1 MQTPGE
7 ILAAARKKRD
17 LTVSEVAG
25 LTKIPDTMV
34 MAVEAD
40 EYHKLSGP
48 LYVRSFLRTIAQ
60 AVGEDPHRVLDLYGE
75 MIGGEQRGAGGQGAS
90 VWDAEEVVVQKL
102 GMSWQPWMLYAAGA
116 VLALVI
122 TLFAVRGCRQ
132 RPPAEQPSL
141 PPTATVDSSSA
152 AAAAA
157 PGDSA
162 GSRSPVVVP
171 VTVPCPRGGDF
182 DFSSGQGDLT
192 LLLRMPSRT
201 GIQVRVDGEH
211 DFAPAVWPAADGDLP
226 VFPGGRV
233 DPGRVYRCRDGYVV
247 AWRGDDHFGLKLD
260 RIEGVEVLLQDRPC
274 ALVGL
279 RPGQEIILDRHS
291 VGL

>member
-17 LTVSEVAG
+17 LTLTEVAG
-25 LTKIPDTMV
+25 LTKIPEAMV

-48 LYVRSFLRTIAQ
+48 LYVKSFLRTIAQ
-60 AVGEDPHRVLDLYGE
+60 AVGEDPRRVLDLYGD
-75 MIGGEQRGAGGQGAS
+75 MTGGEQRSAASQGAS

-102 GMSWQPWMLYAAGA
+102 GMSWRPWMIYAAGA
-116 VLALVI
+116 VVALVI
-122 TLFAVRGCRQ
+122 ILFAVRGCRQ
-132 RPPAEQPSL
+132 QPPAERTTIPAS
-141 PPTATVDSSSA
+141 ATVDTSSA
-152 AAAAA
+152 TTAASPA
-157 PGDSA
+157 DSTEQQSSVA
-162 GSRSPVVVP
+162 VP
-171 VTVPCPRGGDF
+171 ATVPCPRGGDF
-182 DFSSGQGDLT
+182 DFTSGRGDLT
-192 LLLRMPSRT
+192 LLLRMPSHT

-211 DFAPAVWPAADGDLP
+211 DFAPAVWPAVDGDLP
-226 VFPGGRV
+226 VFPGGSV
-233 DPGRVYRCRDGYVV
+233 ESGRVYRCRDGYVV

-260 RIEGVEVLLQDRPC
+260 RVEGVEVLLQDRPC
-274 ALVGL
+274 TLVGL